1 MSNLEQG
8 NLKDKGTR
16 MKIKLVFVIFCFV
29 VGLHFNVETPRA
41 EDAKLGERKGA
52 GLFP

>member
-1 MSNLEQG
+1 MSNLKQG

-16 MKIKLVFVIFCFV
+16 MRIKRVIIFCFV
-29 VGLHFNVETPRA
+29 IGLHFNVETPRA
-41 EDAKLGERKGA
+41 KDAKLGERKGA